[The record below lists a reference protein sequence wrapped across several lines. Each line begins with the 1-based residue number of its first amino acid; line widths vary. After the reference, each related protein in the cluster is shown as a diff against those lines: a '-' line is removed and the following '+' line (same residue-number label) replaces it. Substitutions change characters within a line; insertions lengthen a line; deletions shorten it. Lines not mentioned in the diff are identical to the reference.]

1 MWSEIDG
8 DVLTVPASRMKM
20 GRVYAVPLV
29 PAVVALLD
37 TLPRFGPHLLSL
49 TGARPFNS
57 WADLKTKIDRLMP
70 PDTPPFVFHDLR
82 RSARTH
88 LSSLTSPDIAERVLA
103 HAVGGIRGVYDKASY
118 LDAKRLA
125 LERWSERLRTIN
137 FLKSH
142 DHP

>member
-1 MWSEIDG
+1 MSHA
-8 DVLTVPASRMKM
+8 AS
-20 GRVYAVPLV
+20 LV

-37 TLPRFGPHLLSL
+37 TLPRFGPHLFSL

-88 LSSLTSPDIAERVLA
+88 LSSLTNPDIAERVLA

-125 LERWSERLRTIN
+125 LERWSERLRTII
-137 FLKSH
+137 S
-142 DHP
+142 